1 MDFLDRALGK
11 RMRQEQPDTAEYD
24 NAAKDLA
31 GATAIREDHE
41 ALRVWLKLL
50 ACTSMIESQLRN
62 KLRLGFDSTLPRF
75 DLMAQ
80 LDRNPEG
87 LKMRDLS
94 RKLMVTGGN
103 VTGLTDKLVEKG
115 LVERQDDPRD
125 RRVYSVHLTDE
136 GKKAFSNMATAH
148 ERWVIDLFDGLTQTE
163 KTQLLRLLSKLKKHI
178 SNFEEEL

>member
-1 MDFLDRALGK
+1 
-11 RMRQEQPDTAEYD
+11 MRQEQPDSSGYGDAAEEVAGV
-24 NAAKDLA
+24 AAA
-31 GATAIREDHE
+31 CEDHE

-50 ACTSMIESQLRN
+50 ACTTMIESQLRN
-62 KLRLGFDSTLPRF
+62 RLRVGFDSTLPRF

-80 LDRNPEG
+80 LDRNPDG

-136 GKKAFSNMATAH
+136 GRQAFGKMATEH
-148 ERWVIDLFDGLTQTE
+148 ERWVIDLFSALSQTE
-163 KTQLLRLLSKLKKHI
+163 KTQLLRLLSKLKKHV
-178 SNFEEEL
+178 SRLEEA